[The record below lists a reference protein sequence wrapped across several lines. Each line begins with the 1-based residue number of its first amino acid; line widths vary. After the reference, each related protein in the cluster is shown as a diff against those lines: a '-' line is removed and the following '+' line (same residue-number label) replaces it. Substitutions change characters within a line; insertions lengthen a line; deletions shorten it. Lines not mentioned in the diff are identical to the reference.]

1 MFGSALG
8 TVYDVSSW
16 PCTNVSNTW
25 DVRDSVHLSAAR
37 WAYGLPGQAA
47 PVPAQ
52 KQYDELQTRAQQLAD
67 AKNFQSAAAIYE
79 QLLRATPNS
88 PQVLNNL
95 GAAYAHLENYTQA
108 QKAYERALRVEPHSF
123 PVLLNLGLAYFK
135 SGNAQGA
142 IKPLAEAVEQKPDDF
157 LSLT

>member
-1 MFGSALG
+1 MNMFGSALG

-16 PCTNVSNTW
+16 PWTNVSNTW

-37 WAYGLPGQAA
+37 WAYGLPKQAA

-88 PQVLNNL
+88 PQVLNDL

-123 PVLLNLGLAYFK
+123 RGFSTWVSPTSRAAMRRARLSRWRKRWSK
-135 SGNAQGA
+135 SRM
-142 IKPLAEAVEQKPDDF
+142 IF
-157 LSLT
+157 